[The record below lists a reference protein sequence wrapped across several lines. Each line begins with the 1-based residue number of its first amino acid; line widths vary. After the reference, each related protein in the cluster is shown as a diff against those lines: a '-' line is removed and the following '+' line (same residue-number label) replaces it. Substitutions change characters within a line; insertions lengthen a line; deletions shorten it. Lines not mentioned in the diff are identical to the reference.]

1 MSTVTR
7 TMPTPTTA
15 IAEPPAIVTPLR
27 HSFHAIIFDW
37 DGTAVVDRKED
48 ATALA
53 GLLEALLR
61 LGVWAAVVTGTNFGN
76 IDRQLCCH
84 IAPAWR
90 RRLLVCVNRGSEVYG
105 FDRRGASS
113 RRYLRVAT
121 PAEDQA
127 LTATADAV
135 REELIAL
142 TGLEIRV
149 IYDRLNRR
157 KIDLIPLPE
166 WADPP
171 KARIGELLAAVEQRL
186 RGAGLPGG
194 LGEAVTLA
202 ERLARE
208 HGLPDARCT
217 TDVKHIEIGLTD
229 KSDAIAWLARELLE
243 PQRIAWR
250 DVLIGGDEFGPI
262 AGFAGSDDLL
272 RGDDAA
278 VIVSV
283 GPEPN
288 GVPAGVIHLGG
299 GPIQFRTLLADQA
312 WRQSPPRQDQ
322 RPPSA
327 SRIADIAAT
336 SPPRRAAWRMEDAG
350 EAYQPL
356 SEHDRESRFA
366 ISNGFLGVRG
376 SLEQPTVASQ
386 PRTYLAGLFN
396 TPSGENAIPAPVSAP
411 DWLRLQVTID
421 GVLLPL
427 DPARGVYVR
436 TLEYARGL
444 LVTEWRLEDPTGRGI
459 RLRALRFVS
468 LADRTLAVQIVRIEV
483 AQPVWLSLDAS
494 LEPPDDRLLEVRAA
508 SVGTEPESA
517 TWRTADGTG
526 RLAVASV
533 ATLRCGG
540 ETLPDDP
547 CRETFRHRWGWV
559 ATPDRPIVFS
569 RIVAMVRD
577 TADAATTDPG
587 DTALAALRRARRRGP
602 ERLLA
607 THARAWADR
616 WAESDIEVTGD
627 DGAQAALRFAVYH
640 LASAANPDDSRVSIG
655 ARALTGDS
663 YLGHVF
669 WDTEIFLLP
678 FYIFTWP
685 AAARALLMYRHHTLP
700 AARAKATRLGYRG
713 ALYAWESARTGDEAT
728 PPFVIGPDGRV
739 IPIRCGTD
747 EQHISADIAYAVWQ
761 YWQAT
766 DDTAFLREA
775 GAEILLETARFWSSR
790 GGLEADGRY
799 HIRSVIGPDEYH
811 EGVDDNAFT
820 NGMAI
825 WNLERGLEV
834 AALLRDRWPERWTE
848 LRGELALTPD
858 ELARWRDVADRLAT
872 GADAASG
879 LIEQFAGF
887 FALESVDLR
896 PFLPWTA
903 APDVVLGTERTRRSQ
918 VVKQADVVM
927 LLALLWDRFP
937 PEVREANFRYYE
949 PRTGH
954 GSSLSPAIH
963 ALVAARLGDLPLA
976 ERFFAQAAGIDLDNT
991 VGTAAGG
998 VHIATLGGL
1007 WQAAVLGFAG
1017 LQLEPDGLRFDP
1029 RLPDRWDALRF
1040 PVQWRGRHVRIEI
1053 KRTAATLTVNI
1064 TLVRGAPLSIR
1075 LGTHK
1080 HRLARGQSWTCRRD
1094 GEDPQWQEES
1104 R

>member
-1 MSTVTR
+1 MTSYALTI
-7 TMPTPTTA
+7 PTPATA
-15 IAEPPAIVTPLR
+15 LAGPSAHMTALQ
-27 HSFHAIIFDW
+27 HSFRAIIFDW

-53 GLLEALLR
+53 GLLEELLR

-76 IDRQLCCH
+76 IDRQLCGH
-84 IAPAWR
+84 IAPARR
-90 RRLLVCVNRGSEVYG
+90 RRLLICANRGSEVYG
-105 FDRRGASS
+105 FDRRGISS

-121 PAEDQA
+121 SAEEQA

-135 REELIAL
+135 RDQLIAR
-142 TGLEIRV
+142 TGLDIRV

-171 KARIGELLAAVEQRL
+171 KARIGELLAAVERRL

-194 LGEAVTLA
+194 LGEAVALA
-202 ERLARE
+202 EHLARE

-229 KSDAIAWLARELLE
+229 KSDAMAWLTHELLK
-243 PQRIAWR
+243 PQRIGWR

-262 AGFAGSDDLL
+262 AGFPGSDDLL
-272 RGDDAA
+272 RVNDEA
-278 VIVSV
+278 VVVSV

-299 GPIQFRTLLADQA
+299 GPLRFRTLLAEQV
-312 WRQSPPRQDQ
+312 WRQSPHRQD
-322 RPPSA
+322 RHPPSA
-327 SRIADIAAT
+327 SRSDDIAGDR
-336 SPPRRAAWRMEDAG
+336 SSCGAAWCMEDAG
-350 EAYQPL
+350 EADQPL
-356 SEHDRESRFA
+356 VERDRESRFTV
-366 ISNGFLGVRG
+366 SNGFLGVRG
-376 SLEQPTVASQ
+376 SREQPTVASL
-386 PRTYLAGLFN
+386 PRTYLAGVFD
-396 TPSGENAIPAPVSAP
+396 TPPGEHAIPVLVSGP
-411 DWLRLQVTID
+411 DWLRLRATMD
-421 GVLLPL
+421 GVPLPL
-427 DPARGVYVR
+427 DATQAAYAR
-436 TLEYARGL
+436 TLDYARGT
-444 LVTEWRLEDPTGRGI
+444 LVTKWSQEDADGRTM
-459 RLRALRFVS
+459 RMRALRFVS
-468 LADRTLAVQIVRIEV
+468 LAERGLAVQIVRIEV
-483 AQPVWLSLDAS
+483 AQPVWLALDAW
-494 LEPPDDRLLEVRAA
+494 LEPPDDRLVSIRAA
-508 SVGTEPESA
+508 SVGAEPESSI
-517 TWRTADGTG
+517 WRTADGTG
-526 RLAVASV
+526 HLAVASG
-533 ATLRCGG
+533 AALQRAGEALR
-540 ETLPDDP
+540 DDP
-547 CRETFRHRWGWV
+547 CREPFRHRWGWV
-559 ATPDRPIVFS
+559 AMPDRPVTFA
-569 RIVAMVRD
+569 RVVATARD
-577 TADAATTDPG
+577 TAAEVATDPG
-587 DTALAALRRARRRGP
+587 DTARAALRRARRRGP
-602 ERLLA
+602 VRLLA
-607 THARAWADR
+607 AHARAWADR
-616 WAESDIEVTGD
+616 WTESDIEVVGD
-627 DGAQAALRFAVYH
+627 DRAQAALRFAVYH
-640 LASAANPDDSRVSIG
+640 LVSAANPDDPCVSIG

-685 AAARALLMYRHHTLP
+685 AAARALLMYRYHTLP

-775 GAEILLETARFWSSR
+775 GAEIVLETARFWSSR
-790 GGLEADGRY
+790 SALEADGRY
-799 HIRSVIGPDEYH
+799 HIRGVIGPDEYH

-834 AALLRDRWPERWTE
+834 AALLRERWPERWTD
-848 LRGELALTPD
+848 LRAQLALTPD

-872 GADAASG
+872 GVDAASG

-887 FALESVDLR
+887 FGLESVDLR
-896 PFLPWTA
+896 AFLPWA
-903 APDVVLGTERTRRSQ
+903 APPDVVLGTERTQRSQ

-927 LLALLWDRFP
+927 LLALLWERFP
-937 PEVREANFRYYE
+937 PAVREANFRYYE

-976 ERFFAQAAGIDLDNT
+976 ERFFAQAAAIDLDDTIGN
-991 VGTAAGG
+991 AAGG
-998 VHIATLGGL
+998 VHIGTLGGL

-1017 LQLEPDGLRFDP
+1017 LRSGSDGLRFDP
-1029 RLPDRWDALRF
+1029 HLPDRWDALCF
-1040 PVQWRGRHVRIEI
+1040 PVQWRGRHVRIEFR
-1053 KRTAATLTVNI
+1053 RTAVTLTASM
-1064 TLVRGAPLSIR
+1064 TLVRGASLTVH
-1075 LGTHK
+1075 LGTQT
-1080 HRLARGQSWTCRRD
+1080 HRLTRGRPWTCRRED
-1094 GEDPQWQEES
+1094 KDPQWQEES

>member
-7 TMPTPTTA
+7 TLPTSA
-15 IAEPPAIVTPLR
+15 MSLAEPPAITPALQ
-27 HSFHAIIFDW
+27 HSFRAILFDW
-37 DGTAVVDRKED
+37 DGTAVVDREED
-48 ATALA
+48 ATALI
-53 GLLEALLR
+53 GIVEALLR
-61 LGVWAAVVTGTNFGN
+61 LDVWAAVVTGTNFGN
-76 IDRQLCCH
+76 IDRQLCRH

-105 FDRRGASS
+105 FDRQGTSS

-121 PAEDQA
+121 PAEEQA

-135 REELIAL
+135 RDQLVAR

-149 IYDRLNRR
+149 VYDRLNRR
-157 KIDLIPLPE
+157 KIDLIPLPA

-171 KARIGELLAAVEQRL
+171 KARLGELLAAVEGRL

-229 KSDAIAWLARELLE
+229 KSDAMAWLRRELLAPE
-243 PQRIAWR
+243 GIVWR

-272 RGDDAA
+272 RGNDEA
-278 VIVSV
+278 VVVSV

-288 GVPAGVIHLGG
+288 GVPSGVIHLGG
-299 GPIQFRTLLADQA
+299 GPIQFRTLLADQV
-312 WRQSPPRQDQ
+312 WRQALPRRDQ

-327 SRIADIAAT
+327 SRIADIAADR
-336 SPPRRAAWRMEDAG
+336 SPRRAAWRMEDAG
-350 EAYQPL
+350 EAYQTL
-356 SEHDRESRFA
+356 SEHDRESRFTV
-366 ISNGFLGVRG
+366 SNGFLGVRG
-376 SLEQPTVASQ
+376 SREQPTVASQ

-396 TPSGENAIPAPVSAP
+396 TPSGEHPIPAPLSAP
-411 DWLRLQVTID
+411 NWLRLQVTMD
-421 GVLLPL
+421 GVPLPL
-427 DPARGVYVR
+427 DPAQGVYLR
-436 TLEYARGL
+436 TLDYAHGT

-483 AQPVWLSLDAS
+483 AQPVWLALDTS
-494 LEPPDDRLLEVRAA
+494 LEPPDDRLLPVRAA

-526 RLAVASV
+526 QLAVAIV

-540 ETLPDDP
+540 ETIPDDP
-547 CRETFRHRWGWV
+547 CREPFRHRWGWV
-559 ATPDRPIVFS
+559 ATPDRPVTFT
-569 RIVAMVRD
+569 RVVAAVRD
-577 TADAATTDPG
+577 RAEAATTDPG
-587 DTALAALRRARRRGP
+587 DTARAALRRARRRGP
-602 ERLLA
+602 VRLLA
-607 THARAWADR
+607 AHARAWAAR
-616 WAESDIEVTGD
+616 WAESDIAVAGD
-627 DGAQAALRFAVYH
+627 DRSQAALRFAIYH
-640 LASAANPDDSRVSIG
+640 LVSAANPDDPRVSIG

-685 AAARALLMYRHHTLP
+685 DAARALLMYRYHTLT

-713 ALYAWESARTGDEAT
+713 ALYAWESARTGEEAT

-766 DDTAFLREA
+766 DDSVFLQVA

-790 GGLEADGRY
+790 SGLEADGRY
-799 HIRSVIGPDEYH
+799 HIRGVIGPDEYH

-834 AALLRDRWPERWTE
+834 ATLLRDRWPERWTA
-848 LRGELALTPD
+848 LRDQLALSPD
-858 ELARWRDVADRLAT
+858 ELARWRDVADRLVT
-872 GADAASG
+872 GVDAAGG

-896 PFLPWTA
+896 AFIPWVA

-937 PEVREANFRYYE
+937 PAVREANFRYYE

-976 ERFFAQAAGIDLDNT
+976 ERFFAQAAAIDLDDT
-991 VGTAAGG
+991 TGDAAGG

-1017 LQLEPDGLRFDP
+1017 LQLAPDGLRFDP
-1029 RLPDRWDALRF
+1029 RLPDRWDTLRF

-1053 KRTAATLTVNI
+1053 RRIAATLTANI
-1064 TLVRGAPLSIR
+1064 TLVRGSALIVY
-1075 LGTHK
+1075 LGTRT
-1080 HRLARGQSWTCRRD
+1080 HRLARGQSWTCRRES
-1094 GEDPQWQEES
+1094 GAPQWQEEAQ
-1104 R
+1104 